1 MDKINTDLYSRQIF
15 TYGMDIM
22 EKIANLK
29 ILIVGLRG
37 LGVEIAKNLIL
48 AGPKEVSLY
57 DRNICK
63 INDLGSNFYINENDI
78 NKKTREEAC
87 YKKLCS
93 LNPYVNVEIYEGNIK
108 SNINKYNLIIITEIM
123 KLDELYE
130 INDICRKN
138 KIGFIYALNLGLT
151 GFLFNDFGDNHI
163 INDINGEENLKYNI
177 YHIDKNENIY
187 EIFLDLRDNNPFTL
201 KDGDY
206 VIFKKIKG
214 LEELNDGV
222 PRKIISYTNNSFTI
236 ENNYKDNLNKKYE
249 NGGIIEEKKMP
260 INKNFA
266 SLKANIDAPN
276 KNIVFDPTKKN
287 VNQLLHCAFVG
298 LHQYYTFNNKLPNLN
313 DLKKVNEVVEL
324 SYKFYEKAVNE
335 NDQWAKVKKRK
346 KVTDKFIDFDK
357 SYITNALRWIKS
369 ELNPICSFLGGIV
382 SQEAIKITG
391 KYDPIYQW
399 LTFDFFE
406 TIENLP
412 KNCNRE
418 LMNCRYDDQIAIFG
432 RESQEK
438 LSNKDV
444 FLIGAGALGCEYL
457 KNFALMG
464 ISCNSNSSI
473 TVTDND
479 NIVTSNLNRQFLFRQ
494 SDVGMSKSTCA
505 CREAKII
512 NKNIS
517 LKPYQHL
524 LCDDTKS
531 IFDDSFWDNQD
542 IIFSAVD
549 KLSARKY
556 IDKQCTFYNK
566 YLIDSG
572 TQGTNGSCD
581 VYIPKETI
589 CFNDLT
595 FSNKKEIP
603 SCTLKNFP
611 TAIEHCIEWSKSNF
625 IELFEQ
631 IIKDIQLIYE
641 NKKQFYEILNDKISP
656 FEFYIKLQ
664 KMTYLIDIIDNPNNN
679 IIMKYGIFLFKYYF
693 DFNIEQT
700 LIEFPL
706 EGKNGVKYWDNYKKA
721 PKPIKI
727 DYNDKSTKNF
737 FKSFYFILTNL
748 INYNEN
754 NYIIDENDII
764 NNIKKEESDIN
775 INVKDLNNEQL
786 IKIFENDVIKK
797 VENNENNIQKKL
809 NDIKPIIF
817 EKDND
822 DNHHINFIMLMS
834 NLRAKNYQIKECDF
848 LKTKEI
854 AGNIIPAIASTTAS
868 ITGLACIQIY
878 NILYTNDVNYYRSG
892 AFNLATSE
900 YSIFIPEE
908 KRIVEDIPKTK
919 DSPEYKTICEFS
931 IWDKINLFG
940 PNMSVKNFIDIF
952 KTRYNVE
959 IDNINYEEINLSS
972 PILDGDE
979 DYNKTI
985 EELFIDKTGKK
996 VDEKLKYIELKI
1008 NGSLGDADILT
1019 PRIKYF
1025 L

>member
-15 TYGMDIM
+15 TYGLDTM
-22 EKIANLK
+22 EKITNLK

-48 AGPKEVSLY
+48 TGPKEVSLY

-63 INDLGSNFYINENDI
+63 INDLGSNFYINENDV

-87 YKKLCS
+87 HKKLCS
-93 LNPYVNVEIYEGNIK
+93 LNPYVNVGIYEGNIK

-138 KIGFIYALNLGLT
+138 KIGFIYTLNLGLT

-163 INDINGEENLKYNI
+163 INNINGEENLKYNI
-177 YHIDKNENIY
+177 YHIDKNENFY
-187 EIFLDLRDNNPFTL
+187 EIFLDLRDDNSFTL

-206 VIFKKIKG
+206 VIFKEIKG

-236 ENNYKDNLNKKYE
+236 ENNHKDNLNKKYE

-260 INKNFA
+260 INKNFS

-276 KNIVFDPTKKN
+276 KNIIFDPTKKN
-287 VNQLLHCAFVG
+287 VNQLLHCVFVG

-324 SYKFYEKAVNE
+324 SYQFYEKSVND
-335 NDQWAKVKKRK
+335 NYQWAKVMKRK
-346 KVTDKFIDFDK
+346 KLTDKFIDFDK

-625 IELFEQ
+625 IELFDQ

-664 KMTYLIDIIDNPNNN
+664 KMTYLINIIDNPNDI

-727 DYNDKSTKNF
+727 DYNDISTKNF

-786 IKIFENDVIKK
+786 IKIFENEVIKK

-809 NDIKPIIF
+809 NDIKPMIF

-940 PNMSVKNFIDIF
+940 PNMSVKNFIEIF
-952 KTRYNVE
+952 KKRYNVE

>member
-1 MDKINTDLYSRQIF
+1 MEKINTDLYSRQIF
-15 TYGMDIM
+15 TYGLDTM
-22 EKIANLK
+22 EKITNLK
-29 ILIVGLRG
+29 IIIIGLRG

-48 AGPKEVSLY
+48 TGPKEVLVY
-57 DRNICK
+57 DKNISK
-63 INDLGSNFYINENDI
+63 INDLGSNFYMNEDDV

-93 LNPYVNVEIYEGNIK
+93 LNPYVKVTKYEGNIK
-108 SNINKYNLIIITEIM
+108 NIINKYNLIIITEIM
-123 KLDELYE
+123 KLDELFE

-138 KIGFIYALNLGLT
+138 NIGFIYTLNLGLT
-151 GFLFNDFGDNHI
+151 GFLFNDFGDHI
-163 INDINGEENLKYNI
+163 INNINGEENLKYNI
-177 YHIDKNENIY
+177 YHIEKSENIY
-187 EIFLDLRDNNPFTL
+187 EIFLDLRDNNVFNL
-201 KDGDY
+201 KEDDY
-206 VIFKKIKG
+206 VIFKGVKG

-222 PRKIISYTNNSFTI
+222 PRKIISNTNNSFTI
-236 ENNYKDNLNKKYE
+236 ENNNKNDLNKKYK
-249 NGGIIEEKKMP
+249 NSGIIEEEKMP
-260 INKNFA
+260 ITKKFY
-266 SLKANIDAPN
+266 SFKDNIDSPK
-276 KNIVFDPTKKN
+276 KNIIFDPTKKN
-287 VNQLLHCAFVG
+287 ANQLLHCAFVG
-298 LHQYYTFNNKLPNLN
+298 LHQYYTLNNKLPNLN
-313 DLKKVNEVVEL
+313 DLEKVNEVIDL
-324 SYKFYEKAVNE
+324 SYKFYEKISKANL
-335 NDQWAKVKKRK
+335 QWIKAMKKRK
-346 KVTDKFIDFDK
+346 TTDKIIDFDK
-357 SYITNALRWIKS
+357 SYITNVLRWSKS

-412 KNCNRE
+412 KACNRK

-432 RESQEK
+432 QEFQEK
-438 LSNKDV
+438 LSNRDV
-444 FLIGAGALGCEYL
+444 FMIGAGALGCEYL

-464 ISCNSNSSI
+464 ISCNSNSSV

-494 SDVGMSKSTCA
+494 LDVGMSKSTCA

-512 NKNIS
+512 NKSIS
-517 LKPYQHL
+517 LKPYQLL
-524 LCDDTKS
+524 LCDDTKNV
-531 IFDDSFWDNQD
+531 FTDNFWDNQD
-542 IIFSAVD
+542 IIISAVD

-566 YLIDSG
+566 HLIDSG
-572 TQGTNGSCD
+572 TQGTNGSYD
-581 VYIPKETI
+581 VYIPKETL
-589 CFNDLT
+589 CFNDLS

-611 TAIEHCIEWSKSNF
+611 TEIEHCIEWSKSNF
-625 IELFEQ
+625 IELFNQ
-631 IIKDIQLIYE
+631 LIKDIQLIYE

-656 FEFYIKLQ
+656 LEFYIKIQ
-664 KMTYLIDIIDNPNNN
+664 KMTYLINIIDKPSN
-679 IIMKYGIFLFKYYF
+679 ISIIKYGIFLFKYYF
-693 DFNIEQT
+693 DFTIEQT
-700 LIEFPL
+700 LLEFPL
-706 EGKNGVKYWDNYKKA
+706 EGKNGVKYWDNYRKA

-727 DYNDKSTKNF
+727 DCSNISTKNF
-737 FKSFYFILTNL
+737 FKSFYYILTNL

-754 NYIIDENDII
+754 NYMIDENYLI
-764 NNIKKEESDIN
+764 NNIKKEESGIKIDL
-775 INVKDLNNEQL
+775 KELNNEQL
-786 IKIFENDVIKK
+786 LKIFENNIIKK

-809 NDIKPIIF
+809 YDIKPMIF

-822 DNHHINFIMLMS
+822 ENHHINFIMLMS

-848 LKTKEI
+848 LRAKEI

-878 NILYTNDVNYYRSG
+878 NILNTNNVNYYRSG

-900 YSIFIPEE
+900 YSIFVPEV
-908 KRIVEDIPKTK
+908 KRIVEDIQKTK
-919 DSPEYKTICEFS
+919 DSPEYKAICEFS
-931 IWDKINLFG
+931 NWDKINLFG
-940 PNMSVKNFIDIF
+940 PNMLIKNFIEIF
-952 KTRYNVE
+952 KKRYNVE
-959 IDNINYEEINLSS
+959 IDNINYEDINLTS

-985 EELFIDKTGKK
+985 EELYIDKTGNKIDK
-996 VDEKLKYIELKI
+996 KLKYIELKI
-1008 NGSLGDADILT
+1008 NGSLGDAEILT

>member
-1 MDKINTDLYSRQIF
+1 MEKINTDLYSRQIF
-15 TYGMDIM
+15 TYGLDTM
-22 EKIANLK
+22 EKITNLK
-29 ILIVGLRG
+29 IIIVGLRG
-37 LGVEIAKNLIL
+37 LGIEIAKNLIL
-48 AGPKEVSLY
+48 TGPKEVLIY
-57 DRNICK
+57 DKNICK
-63 INDLGSNFYINENDI
+63 INDLGSNFYINEDDI
-78 NKKTREEAC
+78 NKKTREESC

-93 LNPYVNVEIYEGNIK
+93 LNPYVKVTKYEGNIK
-108 SNINKYNLIIITEIM
+108 NNINKYNLIIITEIM
-123 KLDELYE
+123 KLDELFE
-130 INDICRKN
+130 INNICRKYN
-138 KIGFIYALNLGLT
+138 IGFIYALNLGLT

-163 INDINGEENLKYNI
+163 INNINGEQNLKYNI
-177 YHIDKNENIY
+177 YHIEKSDNIY
-187 EIFLDLRDNNPFTL
+187 EIFLDLRDNNVFNL
-201 KDGDY
+201 KEGDY
-206 VIFKKIKG
+206 VIFKQVKG

-222 PRKIISYTNNSFTI
+222 PRKIISHTNNSFTI
-236 ENNYKDNLNKKYE
+236 ENNKKNILNKKYE
-249 NGGIIEEKKMP
+249 NSGIIEEKKIP
-260 INKNFA
+260 TTKKFY
-266 SLKANIDAPN
+266 SFKTNIDTPN
-276 KNIVFDPTKKN
+276 KNIIFDPTKKN
-287 VNQLLHCAFVG
+287 VNQLLHLAFVG
-298 LHQYYTFNNKLPNLN
+298 LHQYYTFNNKLPDLN
-313 DLKKVNEVVEL
+313 DLKNVNEVIEL
-324 SYKFYEKAVNE
+324 SHKFYEKSVNS
-335 NDQWAKVKKRK
+335 NFQWIKVMKKRK
-346 KVTDKFIDFDK
+346 ITDKIIDFDK
-357 SYITNALRWIKS
+357 SYITNVLRWSKS

-399 LTFDFFE
+399 LNFDFFE

-412 KNCNRE
+412 KACNRK

-432 RESQEK
+432 REFQEK

-444 FLIGAGALGCEYL
+444 FMIGAGALGCEYL

-464 ISCNSNSSI
+464 ISCNSNSSV

-524 LCDDTKS
+524 LCDDTKTVFND
-531 IFDDSFWDNQD
+531 IFWDNQD
-542 IIFSAVD
+542 IIISAVD

-572 TQGTNGSCD
+572 TQGTNGSYD
-581 VYIPKETI
+581 IYIPKETI
-589 CFNDLT
+589 CFNDLS

-611 TAIEHCIEWSKSNF
+611 TEIEHCIEWSKSNF
-625 IELFEQ
+625 IELFNQ

-656 FEFYIKLQ
+656 LEFYIKLQ
-664 KMTYLIDIIDNPNNN
+664 KMTYLINIIDNPNNIS
-679 IIMKYGIFLFKYYF
+679 IIKYGIFLFKYYF
-693 DFNIEQT
+693 DFTIEQT
-700 LIEFPL
+700 LKEFPL
-706 EGKNGVKYWDNYKKA
+706 EGKNGIKYWDNYRKA

-727 DYNDKSTKNF
+727 DSNNISTKNF
-737 FKSFYFILTNL
+737 FKSFYYILTNL
-748 INYNEN
+748 INYKEN
-754 NYIIDENDII
+754 NYIIDDNYII
-764 NNIKKEESDIN
+764 NNIEKEESGIN
-775 INVKDLNNEQL
+775 INLKDLNNEQL
-786 IKIFENDVIKK
+786 LKLFENNIIKK

-809 NDIKPIIF
+809 NNIKPMIF

-822 DNHHINFIMLMS
+822 ENHHINFIMLMS

-848 LKTKEI
+848 LRTKEI

-878 NILYTNDVNYYRSG
+878 NILYTNDINYYRSG

-900 YSIFIPEE
+900 YSIFVPEE
-908 KRIVEDIPKTK
+908 KRIIEDIQKTK
-919 DSPEYKTICEFS
+919 DSPEYKAICEFS
-931 IWDKINLFG
+931 KWDKINLFG
-940 PNMSVKNFIDIF
+940 PNMLIKNFIDIF
-952 KTRYNVE
+952 KKRYNVE
-959 IDNINYEEINLSS
+959 IDNINYEEINLTS

-985 EELFIDKTGKK
+985 EELYIEKTGKK
-996 VDEKLKYIELKI
+996 IDKKLKYIELKI

>member
-1 MDKINTDLYSRQIF
+1 MEKINTDLYSRQIF
-15 TYGMDIM
+15 TYGLDTM
-22 EKIANLK
+22 EKITNLK
-29 ILIVGLRG
+29 IIIIGLRG
-37 LGVEIAKNLIL
+37 LGIEISKNLIL
-48 AGPKEVSLY
+48 TGPKEVCIY
-57 DRNICK
+57 DKNICK
-63 INDLGSNFYINENDI
+63 INDLGSNFYINEDDV

-87 YKKLCS
+87 YKKLSS
-93 LNPYVNVEIYEGNIK
+93 LNPYVKVTTYKDNIK
-108 SNINKYNLIIITEIM
+108 NHINEYNLIIITEIM
-123 KLDELYE
+123 KIDELYE
-130 INDICRKN
+130 LNDICRKLN
-138 KIGFIYALNLGLT
+138 IGFIYALNLGLT
-151 GFLFNDFGDNHI
+151 GFLFNDFGNNHI
-163 INDINGEENLKYNI
+163 INNINGEEDLKYNI
-177 YHIDKNENIY
+177 YHIDKKENIY
-187 EIFLDLRDNNPFTL
+187 EIFLDIREDNAFNL

-206 VIFKKIKG
+206 VIFKEVRG
-214 LEELNDGV
+214 LEELNDDI

-236 ENNYKDNLNKKYE
+236 ENINKNNLNKKYKS
-249 NGGIIEEKKMP
+249 GGIIEEKKIP
-260 INKNFA
+260 ITKKFS
-266 SLKANIDAPN
+266 SLKDNFDSPK
-276 KNIVFDPTKKN
+276 KNIIFDPTKKN
-287 VNQLLHCAFVG
+287 ANQLLHCAFIG
-298 LHQYYTFNNKLPNLN
+298 LHQYYTLNNKIPNLN

-324 SYKFYEKAVNE
+324 SYKFYEKSMN
-335 NDQWAKVKKRK
+335 NNCQWLKVIKKK
-346 KVTDKFIDFDK
+346 KITDKFIDFDK
-357 SYITNALRWIKS
+357 YYITNTLRWSKS

-382 SQEAIKITG
+382 SQEAIKIIG

-412 KNCNRE
+412 KNCNRK

-438 LSNKDV
+438 LSNKDI
-444 FLIGAGALGCEYL
+444 FMIGAGALGCEYL

-464 ISCNSNSSI
+464 ISCNNNSSV

-479 NIVTSNLNRQFLFRQ
+479 NIVTSNLNRQFLFKQ
-494 SDVGMSKSTCA
+494 SDIGMSKSTCA

-517 LKPYQHL
+517 LKSYQHL
-524 LCDDTKS
+524 LCDETKP
-531 IFDDSFWDNQD
+531 IFDDNFWDNQD

-589 CFNDLT
+589 CFNDLS

-625 IELFEQ
+625 IELFNQ
-631 IIKDIQLIYE
+631 IIKDLQLIYK
-641 NKKQFYEILNDKISP
+641 NKKQFYEILNDKINP
-656 FEFYIKLQ
+656 LEFYIKLQ
-664 KMTYLIDIIDNPNNN
+664 KMTYFINIIDNPNNIS
-679 IIMKYGIFLFKYYF
+679 IIKYGIFLFKYYF
-693 DFNIEQT
+693 DFNIKQT

-706 EGKNGVKYWDNYKKA
+706 EGKNGVKYWDNYRKA

-727 DYNDKSTKNF
+727 DCNDMCINNF
-737 FKSFYFILTNL
+737 FKSFYFILANL

-754 NYIIDENDII
+754 NYIIDETNII
-764 NNIKKEESDIN
+764 NNIEKEESGIN

-786 IKIFENDVIKK
+786 IRIFEKDVIKT

-809 NDIKPIIF
+809 NDIKPLIF

-822 DNHHINFIMLMS
+822 KNHHINFIMTMS

-848 LKTKEI
+848 LKAKEI
-854 AGNIIPAIASTTAS
+854 AGNIIPSISSTTAS

-878 NILYTNDVNYYRSG
+878 NILYTNDPRYYRSG

-908 KRIVEDIPKTK
+908 KKIVEDIQKTK
-919 DSPEYKTICEFS
+919 DSPEYKAICEFS
-931 IWDKINLFG
+931 NWDKINLFG
-940 PNMSVKNFIDIF
+940 PNMLVRDFIDIF
-952 KTRYNVE
+952 KKRYDVE
-959 IDNINYEEINLSS
+959 IDNINFLLTDIN
-972 PILDGDE
+972 
-979 DYNKTI
+979 
-985 EELFIDKTGKK
+985 
-996 VDEKLKYIELKI
+996 
-1008 NGSLGDADILT
+1008 
-1019 PRIKYF
+1019 
-1025 L
+1025 